1 MPDPPTKGTVKLRMQ
16 NKPLLHSSGMDRSTE
31 HLADLTSGSDGIPF
45 NSIQLSKYGL
55 ATGRAGAISWMHGSL
70 AWKGEAISRVTPIT
84 YFKHV
89 MSGWTKPIPGHLTN
103 EGTTT
108 ARSPGP
114 VHGRCR
120 VRMCLRS
127 RLTGG
132 CEASSPK
139 ALNVSQEESTCGCIS
154 VYPPPAH
161 RDAKEETLCVT

>member
-1 MPDPPTKGTVKLRMQ
+1 
-16 NKPLLHSSGMDRSTE
+16 MDRSTE
-31 HLADLTSGSDGIPF
+31 HLADLTSRSDGIPF

-108 ARSPGP
+108 ARSPGRQCTGDVGFECAYVPDLP
-114 VHGRCR
+114 VAVKLHPQR
-120 VRMCLRS
+120 
-127 RLTGG
+127 
-132 CEASSPK
+132 
-139 ALNVSQEESTCGCIS
+139 
-154 VYPPPAH
+154 H
-161 RDAKEETLCVT
+161 